1 MYEASPPRPILSLG
15 RYALYG
21 EIAAGGMA
29 TVHFGRMSSLGGF
42 SRTVAIKRMRQE
54 IARDPVFVAMFL
66 DEARLTSRIE
76 HPNVVAT
83 LDVIAEQGEVF
94 LVMEYIRGESLQRLR
109 RAAKSRQEMVPVPV
123 AVSIMGQVLAG
134 LHAAHEALG
143 EGGTPLGIVHRDVSP
158 QNIMV
163 GEDGISRIMDFGIAK
178 AESRLQITR
187 DGQMKGKL
195 PYMAPEQLSG
205 GRSKIDRRVDIFS
218 SAVVLWELLASRSL
232 FRADHPGETLANVL
246 SAPIPS
252 LTAIRSDIPSTL
264 DHVMQRALSRS
275 PEQRPQTAE
284 QFASELE
291 ESIQAG
297 PASPRVVAAWVA
309 SLAGEVLVNRTQYV
323 REMESLSSH
332 AMADGVAEGMAR
344 GPEPSFTHESNSEAV
359 AAFGPLP
366 PPVAPPFKRSAS
378 SSIDLASP
386 ASPPLRS
393 SQPSHSSL
401 PEPIPIASSSA
412 HEPAP
417 PLSPPHSIVAAL
429 SFRSD
434 IHPLVGNGN
443 TPASIPRRIVDAV
456 ARNQS
461 HGNRVRGCP
470 ILLEVSLSTDCLDFF
485 LGTRNARRFDCSDN
499 QFESRHFAADGG
511 TVYRVV
517 LGIAACGTRG
527 KVD

>member
-1 MYEASPPRPILSLG
+1 MSPMYEASPPRPILSLG

-386 ASPPLRS
+386 ASPPFDRHSRLILLYLNRFPSRLPPPTSPHPPFPPPFDRRS
-393 SQPSHSSL
+393 PLIPVRYPSPRWKRQHPGQYPTTNRRCRRS
-401 PEPIPIASSSA
+401 EPVPR
-412 HEPAP
+412 EPRSR
-417 PLSPPHSIVAAL
+417 LSHPSRSIVIYRL
-429 SFRSD
+429 S
-434 IHPLVGNGN
+434 
-443 TPASIPRRIVDAV
+443 
-456 ARNQS
+456 
-461 HGNRVRGCP
+461 
-470 ILLEVSLSTDCLDFF
+470 
-485 LGTRNARRFDCSDN
+485 
-499 QFESRHFAADGG
+499 
-511 TVYRVV
+511 
-517 LGIAACGTRG
+517 
-527 KVD
+527 